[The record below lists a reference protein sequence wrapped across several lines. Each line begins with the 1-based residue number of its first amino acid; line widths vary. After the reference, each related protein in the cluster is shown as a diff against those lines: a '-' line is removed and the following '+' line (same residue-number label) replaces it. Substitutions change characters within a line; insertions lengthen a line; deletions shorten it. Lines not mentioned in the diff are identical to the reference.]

1 MLCLC
6 EKQANNKAGER
17 KEHETEEQ
25 WLVKEIEEQWLVKE
39 TGTMKR
45 VNESR

>member
-17 KEHETEEQ
+17 SMKQRNKGLCKKQRNSGLCKKQEQ
-25 WLVKEIEEQWLVKE
+25 
-39 TGTMKR
+39 
-45 VNESR
+45 